1 MWKKIGL
8 AVLALLA
15 LAIAYVRPVYS
26 VSLDG
31 MELAGLWDGRTVDVT
46 RSYYYIFK
54 EAFGI

>member
-31 MELAGLWDGRTVDVT
+31 MEIGRAHV
-46 RSYYYIFK
+46 
-54 EAFGI
+54 